1 MESSSC
7 STSDRGR
14 VTLVMVTV
22 AVLLET
28 EVAVFR
34 TETTYHHKNN
44 TTSVTSRVGITY
56 HHKSNTTSVTSRA
69 GTTYHHKSN
78 VLLL

>member
-22 AVLLET
+22 PALMRVMLLVEPGLLT
-28 EVAVFR
+28 ITR
-34 TETTYHHKNN
+34 
-44 TTSVTSRVGITY
+44 VTRPLPLVEQELITI
-56 HHKSNTTSVTSRA
+56 TGVTRHLSL
-69 GTTYHHKSN
+69 
-78 VLLL
+78 VE